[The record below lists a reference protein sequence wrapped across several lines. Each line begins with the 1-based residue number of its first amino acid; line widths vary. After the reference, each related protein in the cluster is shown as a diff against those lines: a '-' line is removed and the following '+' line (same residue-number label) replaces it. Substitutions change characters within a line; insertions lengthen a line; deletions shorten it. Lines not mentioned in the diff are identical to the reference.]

1 MMVALVVEDDNTKG
15 ELWAFK
21 ATYEA
26 SSKQEVLQL
35 VRAHPLGFNE
45 PKEHDTYNGV
55 QADVNTLV
63 AGARLSVCLSVSLAL
78 SLSLSLSVCLSL
90 RERERAITCHLSFLL
105 PHLFFFLAYPVEL
118 RFVFFKRMV

>member
-1 MMVALVVEDDNTKG
+1 MMVALVVEDNQAKG

-26 SSKQEVLQL
+26 SSEQEVLQL

-55 QADVNTLV
+55 QAHINTLV
-63 AGARLSVCLSVSLAL
+63 AGARLSACLSRSRARARAL
-78 SLSLSLSVCLSL
+78 SLSLCLSVSE
-90 RERERAITCHLSFLL
+90 RERVRAITCHPSCFSTSTS
-105 PHLFFFLAYPVEL
+105 PASPQ
-118 RFVFFKRMV
+118 

>member
-63 AGARLSVCLSVSLAL
+63 AGARLSVCLSRARARSL
-78 SLSLSLSVCLSL
+78 SLSLSLFVCL
-90 RERERAITCHLSFLL
+90 
-105 PHLFFFLAYPVEL
+105 
-118 RFVFFKRMV
+118 

>member
-1 MMVALVVEDDNTKG
+1 MMVALVVEDDHTKG

-63 AGARLSVCLSVSLAL
+63 AGARLSACLSVCLARSRAL
-78 SLSLSLSVCLSL
+78 SLSLFVRLL
-90 RERERAITCHLSFLL
+90 ERERA
-105 PHLFFFLAYPVEL
+105 
-118 RFVFFKRMV
+118 

>member
-1 MMVALVVEDDNTKG
+1 MMVALVVEDDQAKG

-63 AGARLSVCLSVSLAL
+63 AGARLSACLSASLARAL
-78 SLSLSLSVCLSL
+78 SLCVFLSL
-90 RERERAITCHLSFLL
+90 RERERAITSHLSFLL
-105 PHLFFFLAYPVEL
+105 LHLFFFRLPCGIA
-118 RFVFFKRMV
+118 

>member
-1 MMVALVVEDDNTKG
+1 MMVALVVEDDQAKG

-63 AGARLSVCLSVSLAL
+63 AGARLSACLSVCLARSRAL
-78 SLSLSLSVCLSL
+78 SLSLFVRLL
-90 RERERAITCHLSFLL
+90 ERERA
-105 PHLFFFLAYPVEL
+105 
-118 RFVFFKRMV
+118 